1 MVSILY
7 DSFFNHKKSVLFIY
21 FRLFDRFK
29 GNDRSK
35 NQITEDFDKVYQI
48 DVSENTLTF
57 NRFIGSNAGQYT
69 CKLFNYD
76 NDSLI
81 DKKVISVAC

>member
-1 MVSILY
+1 MFYLC
-7 DSFFNHKKSVLFIY
+7 
-21 FRLFDRFK
+21 FRRFGRFK
-29 GNDRSK
+29 GNDRSN

-48 DVSENTLTF
+48 DVFENTLTF

-76 NDSLI
+76 NDSFI